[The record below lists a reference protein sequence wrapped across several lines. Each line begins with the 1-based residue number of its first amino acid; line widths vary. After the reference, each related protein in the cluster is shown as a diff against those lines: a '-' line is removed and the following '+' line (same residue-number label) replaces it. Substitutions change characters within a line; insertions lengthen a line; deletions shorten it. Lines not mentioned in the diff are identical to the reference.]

1 MTRPKRAY
9 PVSSYGPE
17 LMAALVKANREPVTL
32 DFPNRRIAAK
42 FQLRINQLRAAMRGE
57 NHPDYPFAA
66 RVVCSLLW
74 GERIG
79 KPEDPKGEK
88 AARIILKPR
97 DSEFSDVLKNA
108 GVDLDAFQ
116 EDSLAG
122 DRLLSKDE
130 KPTYLPNPEAEEGN
144 SSAEG
149 KPPRDF
155 LSEAGFPP
163 AYPDEKKDE

>member
-66 RVVCSLLW
+66 RVVCSLL
-74 GERIG
+74 
-79 KPEDPKGEK
+79 
-88 AARIILKPR
+88 
-97 DSEFSDVLKNA
+97 
-108 GVDLDAFQ
+108 
-116 EDSLAG
+116 
-122 DRLLSKDE
+122 
-130 KPTYLPNPEAEEGN
+130 
-144 SSAEG
+144 
-149 KPPRDF
+149 
-155 LSEAGFPP
+155 
-163 AYPDEKKDE
+163 